1 MSNPNLTGRVSERI
15 HEKRLTTSLLLKSSN
30 EKVEAKIESTK
41 FTLPIAISPLS
52 KKKTIPRKEKNTPK
66 PVRPS
71 PISDEDKMHV
81 LLIIDGDE
89 HIVV

>member
-15 HEKRLTTSLLLKSSN
+15 HEKRLTICILVNSSI
-30 EKVEAKIESTK
+30 EKVEAKIERRK

-81 LLIIDGDE
+81 LLIIE
-89 HIVV
+89 

>member
-1 MSNPNLTGRVSERI
+1 MRRLTICILVNSAIQKIEEKI
-15 HEKRLTTSLLLKSSN
+15 EKR
-30 EKVEAKIESTK
+30 K

-81 LLIIDGDE
+81 SLIIE
-89 HIVV
+89 